1 MEEFEEGDMAE
12 EGSTLTRGWLLPRSQ
27 SLFLGILA
35 LFACV
40 VAFGALRSV
49 LMPLAFAWILTAM
62 LAPLVRAMVSCR
74 IPHALAVAISLVFL
88 LIVFFEAGM
97 LVNELVSSFVAKY
110 GTYSARITTLLK
122 FFYAKLPPRAVEVLT
137 AFDWQ
142 TRAGRI
148 VMSLSS
154 QIISLSSKV
163 VLVLIFTAFMLAEQ
177 RGFGRKLVAAFPNAV
192 ASRISRVIGGITQQV
207 SRYLLLQFLI
217 SAATGLCVWI
227 ALWAIGVE
235 FALTWG
241 VLAFVLNFIP
251 TIGSIVASI
260 PPVVIALAQY
270 APDSY
275 WPAIATLV
283 ALLVI
288 QMTIGNVISP
298 RIMGD
303 HLNLSPVAVLVS
315 LLFWSWLWG
324 PGGAL
329 LSVPVTAA
337 IKIVCDN
344 IQPLSPIG
352 VLLGAGPRKRAKN
365 REVVRD

>member
-1 MEEFEEGDMAE
+1 
-12 EGSTLTRGWLLPRSQ
+12 
-27 SLFLGILA
+27 
-35 LFACV
+35 
-40 VAFGALRSV
+40 
-49 LMPLAFAWILTAM
+49 
-62 LAPLVRAMVSCR
+62 
-74 IPHALAVAISLVFL
+74 
-88 LIVFFEAGM
+88 
-97 LVNELVSSFVAKY
+97 
-110 GTYSARITTLLK
+110 
-122 FFYAKLPPRAVEVLT
+122 
-137 AFDWQ
+137 
-142 TRAGRI
+142 
-148 VMSLSS
+148 MSLSS
-154 QIISLSSKV
+154 QIISLSSKA

-177 RGFGRKLVAAFPNAV
+177 RGFARKLAAAFPSPV
-192 ASRISRVIGGITQQV
+192 ATRISRVIGGITQQV

-275 WPAIATLV
+275 WPAVATLI
-283 ALLVI
+283 ALLAI

-298 RIMGD
+298 RLMGD

-315 LLFWSWLWG
+315 LLFWAWLWG

-337 IKIVCDN
+337 VKIVCDN

-352 VLLGAGPRKRAKN
+352 VLLGAGPRRRATHGATSPAKAN
-365 REVVRD
+365 QSA